1 MIKTSFGSA
10 TALALGLVFAAM
22 PATAQDAKK
31 PEATKEETAKK
42 KEAVKEETPEERTK
56 RKKAVLEKERK
67 KVIDLLPG
75 SKDIGATDEGLPLP
89 SEDTGLGGPPK
100 EIKPF
105 RKSSDRLIADMIAPY
120 DKCQEDPNSKE
131 INAEYEKAYKA
142 LQAKID
148 HIKQKLKT
156 DKEAQARDSR
166 TLFDKEVKELKD
178 ELKRLEDFRNA
189 MPKPGHCYGYHGK

>member
-1 MIKTSFGSA
+1 MIKTSFGTA

-22 PATAQDAKK
+22 PATAQEEKK

-75 SKDIGATDEGLPLP
+75 SKDIGAIEDVIPSPDQDAGIEGP
-89 SEDTGLGGPPK
+89 SVVIE
-100 EIKPF
+100 PF
-105 RKSSDRLIADMIAPY
+105 RRSSDRLIADMIAPY
-120 DKCQEDPNSKE
+120 DKCQENPTSEE
-131 INAEYEKAYKA
+131 INADYEQAYKD

-148 HIKQKLKT
+148 YLKDQIRI
-156 DKEAQARDSR
+156 DKESRKDDHR
-166 TLFDKEVKELKD
+166 TLSDKEIKD
-178 ELKRLEDFRNA
+178 LNERIKRLEDFRNA
-189 MPKPGHCYGYHGK
+189 MPKPGQCYGYHGK